1 MVKNQT
7 EPPERP
13 DGPDGADGADRTDR
27 ADPVDRVAVT
37 VHEVRGATV
46 AERVDRVAVE
56 EPLEIRLAAG
66 GDRRTLAITMR
77 TPGADRELAVG
88 FLYGEGL
95 IRDRALIA
103 AVECFAE
110 EIESIENEAEAGGA
124 QETST
129 RDVVEVELAVRRLP
143 ALRSLERHFFTGS
156 ACGVCGRASLDEML
170 VAGCEPALPGPV
182 FSRSVICS
190 FPEELRRAQS
200 AFEAT
205 GGLHAAALFDVA
217 GRRLAIHEDVGR
229 HNALDKLIGRSVLDG
244 TLGPESPLADRAVMV
259 SGRASFEL
267 LQKCVAAGA
276 PMLCAVS
283 APSSLAVEIARRF
296 RVTLVAFLRGERFNV
311 YSEPGRIGDG

>member
-1 MVKNQT
+1 MAN
-7 EPPERP
+7 EPDRAL
-13 DGPDGADGADRTDR
+13 DSTGDRTPDR
-27 ADPVDRVAVT
+27 TKVS
-37 VHEVRGATV
+37 VHEVRGGTV
-46 AERVDRVAVE
+46 TERVDRVAVE

-66 GDRRTLAITMR
+66 GERRTLAITMR

-103 AVECFAE
+103 GVECFSE
-110 EIESIENEAEAGGA
+110 EAKVEAEVGDPAMGPA
-124 QETST
+124 EVSA

-156 ACGVCGRASLDEML
+156 ACGVCGRASLDELL
-170 VAGCEPALPGPV
+170 VAGCEPAAPGPV
-182 FSRSVICS
+182 FAPSVICS
-190 FPEELRRAQS
+190 FPGTLRRAQS
-200 AFEAT
+200 AFDAT
-205 GGLHAAALFDVA
+205 GGLHAAALFDVD
-217 GRRLAIHEDVGR
+217 GRRLAVQEDVGR
-229 HNALDKLIGRSVLDG
+229 HNALDKLVGRAVLDG
-244 TLGPESPLADRAVMV
+244 ILGPETPLTEVAVMV

-296 RVTLVAFLRGERFNV
+296 RITLVAFLRGERFNV
-311 YSEPGRIGDG
+311 YSEPGRIGQG